1 MTVSTFPAAC
11 GTILKD
17 ICSSGAM
24 VFLISGLMTGGT
36 SSSVQAEGIEVDAE
50 LVLAVDVSRSMTA
63 NELEIQRRG
72 YAEALASSEVI
83 SAITSGLIGRIAVQ
97 YVEWAGDFSQRI
109 IVDWTMISGREE
121 AEAFAAKLT
130 AHFNGSM
137 RRTSISGGIE
147 FSAASLDKNDYVSNN
162 RIIDISGDG
171 PNNQGL
177 PVTLARD
184 AALAKNIVINGLP
197 LMTREGSGS
206 QFYIE
211 DLDVYYENCV
221 IGGPASFVL
230 PVLTWEEFPT
240 AVRQKLIL
248 ELAGNV
254 PQSIE
259 RADRDNGNDDSLD
272 KDRDGYEVEIIQVQ
286 AGSGISGGTD
296 DQGNGYDCLI
306 GERIWQQNQ
315 WMWSDP

>member
-1 MTVSTFPAAC
+1 MTVSSCPAARSARPKC
-11 GTILKD
+11 V
-17 ICSSGAM
+17 AP
-24 VFLISGLMTGGT
+24 FHLMTWVAAGMTAGLTT
-36 SSSVQAEGIEVDAE
+36 SASWAEGIEVDAE

-72 YAEALASSEVI
+72 YAEALASNEVI

-97 YVEWAGDFSQRI
+97 YIEWAGDYSQRI
-109 IVDWTMISGREE
+109 IVDWTVISGREE
-121 AEAFAAKLT
+121 AEAFGAKLT

-147 FSAASLDKNDYVSNN
+147 FAAASLDKNDYVSNN

-206 QFYIE
+206 QFHIE
-211 DLDVYYENCV
+211 NLDVYYENCV

-230 PVLTWEEFPT
+230 PVLTWRSFRPPCARSSFWNWRGMLRWALSGLTAPGPGLFRCRRDRVFPAAQATRQATTMT
-240 AVRQKLIL
+240 A
-248 ELAGNV
+248 
-254 PQSIE
+254 
-259 RADRDNGNDDSLD
+259 
-272 KDRDGYEVEIIQVQ
+272 
-286 AGSGISGGTD
+286 
-296 DQGNGYDCLI
+296 
-306 GERIWQQNQ
+306 
-315 WMWSDP
+315 